1 MLSLGVHRNGI
12 SLITYENAMECF
24 YRERSLKIP
33 TLSSLLSW
41 LCLLKRTPVA
51 NQNQVSI
58 SRGTRDE
65 IPFASCH
72 WSELAAVGGRCL
84 PTPTLLPWKTQ
95 SQTAV
100 YSSQASYDVPPL
112 YREPF
117 RRVGQGLILHGGHS
131 AMVPI
136 ERLPDGSV
144 RWHFGVKEAQGPGQV
159 PRTCAVSSA
168 GCIRRADYKFI
179 MSARAA
185 LAVTFVENLMSSYQW
200 SIGQHGQMLYAGNWL
215 LRD

>member
-1 MLSLGVHRNGI
+1 VFLQGK
-12 SLITYENAMECF
+12 EPA
-24 YRERSLKIP
+24 KP
-33 TLSSLLSW
+33 TAVKSPK
-41 LCLLKRTPVA
+41 CLLKRTPVA

-58 SRGTRDE
+58 SRGTWDE

-84 PTPTLLPWKTQ
+84 PMPTLLPWKTQ
-95 SQTAV
+95 SQAAV
-100 YSSQASYDVPPL
+100 YSSQATYDVPLL

-144 RWHFGVKEAQGPGQV
+144 RWHFETKGAQGPVLRPKGM
-159 PRTCAVSSA
+159 RSLK
-168 GCIRRADYKFI
+168 RRWYPT
-179 MSARAA
+179 SR
-185 LAVTFVENLMSSYQW
+185 L
-200 SIGQHGQMLYAGNWL
+200 
-215 LRD
+215 